1 MVYYSPHFDKLW
13 ISVTVFCCK
22 KKVSSMRNNKDK
34 DTIQFES
41 TPSLDVGIRGSVEFT
56 TMQVM
61 GRYFTKFT
69 VPDINSPLLKWV

>member
-1 MVYYSPHFDKLW
+1 
-13 ISVTVFCCK
+13 
-22 KKVSSMRNNKDK
+22 MRNNKDK
-34 DTIQFES
+34 DTIQFEN

>member
-1 MVYYSPHFDKLW
+1 
-13 ISVTVFCCK
+13 
-22 KKVSSMRNNKDK
+22 MRNNKDK

-69 VPDINSPLLKWV
+69 VPDINSPLVSGSKVQSDRCCFLSWYRKETCFAGHF